1 MRLIVF
7 CLSLMYL
14 GLCLSINSALAQDE
28 TGKYQSD
35 LKLGDIK
42 YFHSSPPPPGITYGR
57 HSALIRGVLNI
68 KDGCLRIGKTI
79 PTLDHELM
87 FNEDEQGLYLK
98 HIYSKKK
105 YRMGDTV
112 TGGGGLYTAKLG
124 QSREECV
131 PESEN
136 GYAYFISFYME
147 VPSLIGRPSDC
158 PYGRY
163 DRGDGLCILYPKF
176 NSCPADTEP
185 LEDGTCVQKASKVD
199 TK

>member
-1 MRLIVF
+1 MRLIF
-7 CLSLMYL
+7 FYLSLYL
-14 GLCLSINSALAQDE
+14 SMNSAFAQDE

-35 LKLGDIK
+35 LKLSDIK
-42 YFHSSPPPPGITYGR
+42 YFHSSPPPPGIAYGR
-57 HSALIRGVLNI
+57 HTALIRGVLNI
-68 KDGCLRIGKTI
+68 KDGCLRIGKSI

-98 HIYSKKK
+98 HIYSEKK

-112 TGGGGLYTAKLG
+112 IGGGGSYTAEPG
-124 QSREECV
+124 QSREGCV
-131 PESEN
+131 PEAEN

-147 VPSLIGRPSDC
+147 VQPPKGLRLDC

-163 DRGDGLCILYPKF
+163 DRGDGLCIPYPKF
-176 NSCPADTEP
+176 NNCPADTEP
-185 LEDGTCVQKASKVD
+185 LEDGTCVHKASKVD